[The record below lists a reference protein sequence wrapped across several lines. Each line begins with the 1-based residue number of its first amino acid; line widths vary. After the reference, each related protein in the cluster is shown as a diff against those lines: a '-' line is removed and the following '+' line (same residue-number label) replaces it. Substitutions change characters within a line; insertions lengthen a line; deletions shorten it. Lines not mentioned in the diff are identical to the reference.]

1 MSRTITRTRTTTRT
15 VQQTTTLDPDD
26 SERRSLVLVSWNIS
40 SSQSSAIAPNPQ
52 LRAAEAPRLIREEI
66 LRSQPDII
74 VLQETLCPSYGN
86 DHYSSSGYVSMGAQT
101 AWVTQ
106 KHVSLDG
113 TYIDLLVKRELASN
127 AQRITFQTFETNELP
142 AVAAI
147 ITLPNRTR
155 IAVASLHLPHTKE
168 AAPIRKRLCSA
179 IMEQLS
185 TQQCEGIILA
195 GDFNMRKFEDNGTEQ
210 LCGGNWVDA
219 WKAVTRSNYRK
230 EYTWDGNE
238 NLYHGH
244 DSFQF
249 HCRFDRCYVKGEKLR
264 LTHFDLIGNQ
274 PVDGKEGDYLSDHY
288 GIVVKID
295 IGSTSTGST
304 STDYISSVNHAQ
316 NAAALRAAR
325 LQRFEMLPAVPNASA
340 HQRNVNKRKIKKK
353 PREDARDSLID
364 LSKDSDDE
372 NEHTKRSISS
382 RGQHKFNNDNNM
394 VDLTEDSDDEVEILE
409 VAATSNN
416 DGVSANTHQN
426 DTTIASSEDQSGE
439 TTQNN
444 DENDS
449 HAGNSQSEDAV
460 NINVDEEEVLK
471 PSATNNDI
479 HAGNIQHMDD
489 TKVAE
494 EEVSNMGAMNSSD
507 NQSRNNQSDE
517 DSIDIQVDH
526 VINENA
532 MHSNPASPSLFY
544 ASSTAS
550 TPIRDNRASKPA
562 SKKEAQT
569 KRKKRHHLSNSSSD
583 DDDFAIM
590 RAKLA
595 KKKQSRD
602 SSDSEDDFDEMR
614 TKLKTKQH

>member
-1 MSRTITRTRTTTRT
+1 MSRSRTITRTRTTTRT
-15 VQQTTTLDPDD
+15 VQQTKTLDPDD

-74 VLQETLCPSYGN
+74 VLQETLCPSYGS
-86 DHYSSSGYVSMGAQT
+86 DHYSSSGYVSMGSQT

-185 TQQCEGIILA
+185 TQRCEGIILA

-288 GIVVKID
+288 GIVVKLD

-304 STDYISSVNHAQ
+304 STDSIPSVNHAQ

-325 LQRFEMLPAVPNASA
+325 LQRFEMAPTVPNASA

-372 NEHTKRSISS
+372 NEEDTKRSGSS

-409 VAATSNN
+409 VAAASNN
-416 DGVSANTHQN
+416 DGVSANTQN
-426 DTTIASSEDQSGE
+426 DTTIASREDQSGE

-449 HAGNSQSEDAV
+449 HAGNSQSKDAV
-460 NINVDEEEVLK
+460 DINVHEEEVIK
-471 PSATNNDI
+471 PTTNNDI

-489 TKVAE
+489 TNTKVAE
-494 EEVSNMGAMNSSD
+494 EEVSNMSAMNS
-507 NQSRNNQSDE
+507 
-517 DSIDIQVDH
+517 
-526 VINENA
+526 
-532 MHSNPASPSLFY
+532 
-544 ASSTAS
+544 
-550 TPIRDNRASKPA
+550 
-562 SKKEAQT
+562 
-569 KRKKRHHLSNSSSD
+569 
-583 DDDFAIM
+583 
-590 RAKLA
+590 
-595 KKKQSRD
+595 
-602 SSDSEDDFDEMR
+602 
-614 TKLKTKQH
+614 